1 MLFCGIDS
9 RQLFQTRLS
18 TRPERGWGIN
28 GQGVGEASIGR
39 TALHLPFR
47 VSIMHCNNKEELTAK
62 LIGFPKWQGEFDA
75 RIRNPFNVLHLYLEH
90 FVKSEKAQK

>member
-1 MLFCGIDS
+1 
-9 RQLFQTRLS
+9 
-18 TRPERGWGIN
+18 
-28 GQGVGEASIGR
+28 
-39 TALHLPFR
+39 
-47 VSIMHCNNKEELTAK
+47 MHCNNKEELTAK